1 MSQKYDRDIGKLT
14 FEEALK
20 ELETVVSRLE
30 SNDLS
35 LDEAIE
41 LFKWGIALSA
51 HCNAKL
57 ERAEGM
63 VKLLVQNQGKI
74 EEAPFMPLEVPVEGD
89 EV

>member
-1 MSQKYDRDIGKLT
+1 MSQECNRNISELT

-20 ELETVVSRLE
+20 ELEMVISRLE

-41 LFKWGIALSA
+41 LFKRGVSLSA

-57 ERAEGM
+57 ERAEGT
-63 VKLLVQNQGKI
+63 VKLLIQNQGKI
-74 EEAPFMPLEVPVEGD
+74 EEVPFIPAEGD

>member
-1 MSQKYDRDIGKLT
+1 MSQECNKAVSELT

-41 LFKWGIALSA
+41 LFKRGITLSA

-63 VKLLVQNQGKI
+63 VKLLIQNQGKI
-74 EEAPFMPLEVPVEGD
+74 EEAPFIPVEGD

>member
-1 MSQKYDRDIGKLT
+1 MSRECDRAVSELT
-14 FEEALK
+14 FEEALR
-20 ELETVVSRLE
+20 ELEIVVSRLE

-41 LFKWGIALSA
+41 LFKRGISLSA

-63 VKLLVQNQGKI
+63 VKLLIQNQGKI
-74 EEAPFMPLEVPVEGD
+74 EEVPFMPVEGD

>member
-1 MSQKYDRDIGKLT
+1 MSRERDRAVSELT
-14 FEEALK
+14 FEEALR
-20 ELETVVSRLE
+20 ELEIIVSRLE

-41 LFKWGIALSA
+41 LFKRGVSLSA

-63 VKLLVQNQGKI
+63 VKLLIQNQGKI
-74 EEAPFMPLEVPVEGD
+74 EEVPFMPVEGD

>member
-1 MSQKYDRDIGKLT
+1 MRRECERTVSEVT
-14 FEEALK
+14 HEEALK
-20 ELETVVSRLE
+20 ELEMVVSRLE
-30 SNDLS
+30 SDDLS

-41 LFKWGIALSA
+41 LFKRGIILSA

-63 VKLLVQNQGKI
+63 VKLLVQNQEKI
-74 EEAPFMPLEVPVEGD
+74 EEVPFIPLEGD

>member
-1 MSQKYDRDIGKLT
+1 MSRERDRAVSELT
-14 FEEALK
+14 FEEALR
-20 ELETVVSRLE
+20 ELEIIVSRLE
-30 SNDLS
+30 SSDLS

-41 LFKWGIALSA
+41 LFKRGVSLSA

-63 VKLLVQNQGKI
+63 VKLLIQNQGKI
-74 EEAPFMPLEVPVEGD
+74 EEVPFMPVEGD

>member
-1 MSQKYDRDIGKLT
+1 MSRERDRAVSELT
-14 FEEALK
+14 FEEALR
-20 ELETVVSRLE
+20 ELEIIVSRLE

-41 LFKWGIALSA
+41 LFKRGISLSA

-63 VKLLVQNQGKI
+63 VKLLIQNQGKI
-74 EEAPFMPLEVPVEGD
+74 EEVPFMPVEGD

>member
-1 MSQKYDRDIGKLT
+1 MSRERDRAVSELT
-14 FEEALK
+14 FEEALR
-20 ELETVVSRLE
+20 ELEIIVSRLE
-30 SNDLS
+30 SSDLS

-41 LFKWGIALSA
+41 LFKRGISLSA

-63 VKLLVQNQGKI
+63 VKLLIQNQGKI
-74 EEAPFMPLEVPVEGD
+74 EEVPFMPVEGD